1 MTEKTIE
8 FRPHGVCSR
17 IIRFRI
23 AEDGTLHGLQFED
36 GCDGNALGLAVLTE
50 GMDAAETAGR
60 LLGIRCGRKKT
71 SCPDQLALAIRAALS
86 EAPGSDSLTVCE

>member
-1 MTEKTIE
+1 MTAKTIE

-17 IIRFRI
+17 VIRFRI
-23 AEDGTLHGLQFED
+23 AEDGTLHGLLFED
-36 GCDGNALGLAVLTE
+36 GCDGNALGLAVLAE

-60 LLGIRCGRKKT
+60 LMGIRCGRKKT

-86 EAPGSDSLTVCE
+86 EAPGSDSITVCE